1 MKPKFIQILDEKGVA
16 DEKAIANIPQSEISK
31 MYRLMNLT
39 RLWNDKA
46 LSLQRQGRMG
56 TLASVRGQ
64 EASNIG
70 MSLPLQASDWFVP
83 AFREYG
89 ALFTLGVSMK
99 DQFMF
104 WGGDERGGKIPQN
117 MNFTPTSITIGAH
130 LLHAAGIAHAA
141 KLKGE
146 KIMVLSSSGDG
157 STSQG
162 DFHEAL
168 NWAAVFKLPVV
179 FVIQNNHWAISLPV
193 EKQTA
198 TETLA
203 EKAAAYAIDGTR
215 VDGNDVFAVYQTVKK
230 YADRARSEHTPAL
243 IELVTYRMGDHTTAD
258 DATRYRTPEIIKEW
272 EKKDPIERL
281 KKYLMIKHGWTEKN
295 DADLLAELS
304 KEVENVVKEYES
316 VEPADP
322 VSIFQNMYTEMPW
335 NLREEMEEVR
345 EFAQLGGK

>member
-1 MKPKFIQILDEKGVA
+1 MKSKLIQILDEKGNAV
-16 DEKAIANIPQSEISK
+16 EKAIGDLTEKDILK

-39 RLWNDKA
+39 RLWNNKA

-70 MSLPLQASDWFVP
+70 MAMPLQESDWFVP

-89 ALFTLGVSMK
+89 AMFTRGVSLS
-99 DQFMF
+99 DQYMY
-104 WGGDERGGKIPQN
+104 WGGDERGARFPDNLNI
-117 MNFTPTSITIGAH
+117 TPACITIGAH
-130 LLHAAGIAHAA
+130 LLHAVGIAHAA
-141 KLKGE
+141 KIKGE

-168 NWAAVFKLPVV
+168 NWAGVFKLPVV
-179 FVIQNNHWAISLPV
+179 FVIQNNHWAISMPV

-203 EKAAAYAIDGTR
+203 EKAAAYAIEGVR
-215 VDGNDVFAVYQTVKK
+215 VDGNDVFAVYHTVKK
-230 YADRARSEHTPAL
+230 YADRARNEHKSAL

-258 DATRYRTPEIIKEW
+258 DATRYRKPEIIREW

-281 KKYLMIKHGWTEKN
+281 KKFLTTKHGWNEDKEQKMM
-295 DADLLAELS
+295 AELT
-304 KEVENVVKEYES
+304 EQVENAVKEYEN
-316 VEPADP
+316 VDPPEPETM
-322 VSIFQNMYTEMPW
+322 FQYMYSEMPW
-335 NLREEMEEVR
+335 NLKAQLEEVK
-345 EFAQLGGK
+345 EFVKAGGK